1 MKTILL
7 VLALLCSS
15 LAHAQLSKLD
25 EIFEQYKE
33 GKGVT
38 SIKIGKPM
46 FSMLNKMKLSDN
58 EVNSIKPLLSKINSI
73 KMLILEEADLG
84 VQSDVS
90 KAIGKLK
97 YEELITINSEGNKI
111 KFLAE
116 DTATDVIK
124 NLLLSIQSE
133 GSTIFMILDG
143 KVSYDDVNK
152 LVNTKQ

>member
-1 MKTILL
+1 
-7 VLALLCSS
+7 
-15 LAHAQLSKLD
+15 
-25 EIFEQYKE
+25 
-33 GKGVT
+33 
-38 SIKIGKPM
+38 
-46 FSMLNKMKLSDN
+46 
-58 EVNSIKPLLSKINSI
+58 
-73 KMLILEEADLG
+73 MLILEEADLG

>member
-7 VLALLCSS
+7 VIALLCSS

-73 KMLILEEADLG
+73 KMLILEEADLNI
-84 VQSDVS
+84 QSDVS
-90 KAIGKLK
+90 KAINKLK

-111 KFLAE
+111 KF
-116 DTATDVIK
+116 
-124 NLLLSIQSE
+124 
-133 GSTIFMILDG
+133 
-143 KVSYDDVNK
+143 
-152 LVNTKQ
+152 